1 MSLKTKLNTHTK
13 LSTTKRKKVIKWL
26 VNQNEEIVLIAF
38 EKQKEYFFQL
48 SKQDE
53 PNKSVLYLSALYMAV
68 DHLYGTYYSQN
79 SKRREMDLHSLQG
92 ATRLQAKKL
101 KRTAQSMKY
110 DKLLN
115 LKNKILVLKNEENLS
130 FRQISKFLL
139 TYHKLEVSHSYIA
152 TFYHTIKEKN
162 D

>member
-1 MSLKTKLNTHTK
+1 MSLKNKLDPYTG
-13 LSTTKRKKVIKWL
+13 LSIKKRKKILKWL
-26 VNQNEEIVLIAF
+26 SNQDEEIILMAF

-53 PNKSVLYLSALYMAV
+53 PNKSVLYMSALYMAV

>member
-1 MSLKTKLNTHTK
+1 LSLKNKLDIYTK
-13 LSTTKRKKVIKWL
+13 LSTKKRKKVIKWL
-26 VNQNEEIVLIAF
+26 VNQDEEIILMAF

-130 FRQISKFLL
+130 FRQISEFLL
-139 TYHKLEVSHSYIA
+139 KYHELEVSHSYIA
-152 TFYHTIKEKN
+152 TFYHKTKEN
-162 D
+162 

>member
-1 MSLKTKLNTHTK
+1 MSLKNKLDLYTGLTIK
-13 LSTTKRKKVIKWL
+13 KRKKVLKWIS
-26 VNQNEEIVLIAF
+26 NQSEEIILMAF

-68 DHLYGTYYSQN
+68 DHLYCTYYSQN

-130 FRQISKFLL
+130 FRQISQFLL